1 LHPCSVGFPITYCQG
16 EWNLGPPFGT
26 QIEAAVNRKALH
38 GICKEGNL
46 KGVVLWEVMAA
57 VIWDK
62 KGFVELVTAV
72 NSELLPPILEH
83 WNLIVCLH

>member
-1 LHPCSVGFPITYCQG
+1 
-16 EWNLGPPFGT
+16 
-26 QIEAAVNRKALH
+26 
-38 GICKEGNL
+38 
-46 KGVVLWEVMAA
+46 MAA

-83 WNLIVCLH
+83 